1 MVMDGGFGT
10 TSNADLL
17 FGVLDRDDPNVG
29 VGVGGKGRT
38 LGLITLLS
46 DPLRSKGSP
55 FGS

>member
-1 MVMDGGFGT
+1 MDGGFGT

-17 FGVLDRDDPNVG
+17 FGVLDLEDPSVG

-38 LGLITLLS
+38 LGLVTLLS
-46 DPLRSKGSP
+46 DPVRSKGSP